1 MNDEV
6 KKAEDTLNVK
16 SIFLPIVLGLISF
29 FFLLVRDKNITLNNL
44 LLIRNIKIEY
54 LILSILLIFIRD
66 FLYIVRIRLLVGKSI
81 SYLNCFIIIALWE
94 FASAVTPSA
103 VGGGFVAVLLF
114 LHEGIPLGSAIAYV
128 MVTATFDNYFFLL
141 LSPVGYLFSGLQAF
155 SISLIYF
162 VSYVLIFVYSTIM
175 TCSVFIK
182 PEIFRFI
189 IVNVTRIKFLRRFRE
204 GGLKSAQ
211 EIVNSS
217 KILKRYGLK
226 FWCLI
231 LLITLAAW
239 ISRYLILNSLIAGFI
254 DFPLSQHFEILCK
267 HLVLWVTM
275 LVSPTPGG
283 VGFVEYFFN
292 DFYASTLKDYTII
305 VTMIWRLLTFYLYLF
320 IGVIILPGWIKTFK
334 NRKLKNKADNS
345 DISQ

>member
-128 MVTATFDNYFFLL
+128 MVTAT
-141 LSPVGYLFSGLQAF
+141 
-155 SISLIYF
+155 YF

-204 GGLKSAQ
+204 GGLKSAH

-283 VGFVEYFFN
+283 VGLVEYFFN

-334 NRKLKNKADNS
+334 NRKLKNKPDNI
-345 DISQ
+345 DIFQ

>member
-1 MNDEV
+1 M
-6 KKAEDTLNVK
+6 KIEDTNIRQFIAISDIISLLNMSCGFLSVL
-16 SIFLPIVLGLISF
+16 SSMNRNFELAALLMIFAIMFDSVDGWVARKTNRQDTLGF
-29 FFLLVRDKNITLNNL
+29 GKNIDS
-44 LLIRNIKIEY
+44 
-54 LILSILLIFIRD
+54 LSDVVSF
-66 FLYIVRIRLLVGKSI
+66 
-81 SYLNCFIIIALWE
+81 
-94 FASAVTPSA
+94 
-103 VGGGFVAVLLF
+103 
-114 LHEGIPLGSAIAYV
+114 
-128 MVTATFDNYFFLL
+128 
-141 LSPVGYLFSGLQAF
+141 GLAPA
-155 SISLIYF
+155 
-162 VSYVLIFVYSTIM
+162 IFVYSTIM

-189 IVNVTRIKFLRRFRE
+189 IVNVTRIKFLRRFRD

-334 NRKLKNKADNS
+334 NRKLKNKPDNI

>member
-1 MNDEV
+1 
-6 KKAEDTLNVK
+6 
-16 SIFLPIVLGLISF
+16 
-29 FFLLVRDKNITLNNL
+29 
-44 LLIRNIKIEY
+44 
-54 LILSILLIFIRD
+54 
-66 FLYIVRIRLLVGKSI
+66 
-81 SYLNCFIIIALWE
+81 
-94 FASAVTPSA
+94 
-103 VGGGFVAVLLF
+103 
-114 LHEGIPLGSAIAYV
+114 
-128 MVTATFDNYFFLL
+128 
-141 LSPVGYLFSGLQAF
+141 
-155 SISLIYF
+155 
-162 VSYVLIFVYSTIM
+162 M

-305 VTMIWRLLTFYLYLF
+305 VTMIWRLLTFYLYIF

-334 NRKLKNKADNS
+334 NRKKNNLDNN
-345 DISQ
+345 IENV